1 MNIEV
6 SYPGIT
12 QTFVPRSIRIERIL
26 GDPKHVRLLENF
38 WFYSACL
45 GRWCCIEKGFVYDE
59 ESVPILSGTN
69 PEAGAIHD
77 YFSRSNSDP
86 VVDKKTAARIYEEFQ
101 AYYDEMESGNWLN
114 RAWDWIRRTV
124 KSAVVA
130 VTPWPRY
137 FHKYRV
143 EATYEEIAG

>member
-77 YFSRSNSDP
+77 YFSRSNSIP

-114 RAWDWIRRTV
+114 RAWDWIRRKFKAGFV
-124 KSAVVA
+124 Y
-130 VTPWPRY
+130 VTPVPNY
-137 FHKYRV
+137 FHKYTV
-143 EATYEEIAG
+143 EATYEEIVG